1 MRNTIELVTIEDF
14 KNEMLPVLRELA
26 EIKSYVGKVA
36 PRQYYRNK
44 DLKDI
49 FGFSDNT
56 ISDYRNDNTIPYTK
70 IGSIYYYPVKDI
82 NIVLEHNSNY
92 HLVKKLA

>member
-70 IGSIYYYPVKDI
+70 LGSIYYYPVKDI

>member
-1 MRNTIELVTIEDF
+1 MRNTIELVTTEDV
-14 KNEMLPVLRELA
+14 KNEILPILKELA
-26 EIKSYVGKVA
+26 EIKSYVGKVT

>member
-1 MRNTIELVTIEDF
+1 MRNTIELVTIEDV
-14 KNEMLPVLRELA
+14 KNEMLPVLKELA

-70 IGSIYYYPVKDI
+70 LGSIYYYPVKDI

>member
-1 MRNTIELVTIEDF
+1 MRNTIELVTTEDV
-14 KNEMLPVLRELA
+14 KNEILPILKELA
-26 EIKSYVGKVA
+26 EIKSYVGKVT

-56 ISDYRNDNTIPYTK
+56 ISDYRNDNIIPYTK